1 MTRFSR
7 LPIRIQLVSL
17 AILLTLPAV
26 GIIVYSGLKE
36 RSGDYHKAEIE
47 SQKLADNLAV
57 EQKSLVQEAKQLCRV
72 LAELPDVK
80 NRDISK
86 VQPILSNLLSE
97 NKQYLNIKIVD
108 ASGTLWGATHP
119 FEAQES
125 VADRRYFRNARATL
139 QFSSG
144 EYVVSRTT
152 RKATLHVAY
161 PIVGESNE
169 FQGAVIV
176 GFDLDVL
183 RSILERSQSSKDMNY
198 IVADHKGIII
208 CRGRSLG
215 KDVGEPIQ
223 SADLKKMEDG
233 PDGNTYEFVRADGE
247 RRIVTYR
254 KLRLDGE
261 QVPYAYVR
269 AGMSIKGAVAAANR
283 KLLYNMAILMPFA
296 AVAFLLAVF
305 IGKRSIVDRVT
316 LLQAASKKIIE
327 GDLSTRVGHLV
338 EGGELGEFG
347 RAFDDMAQTLD
358 DKINT
363 LVQAQEELLNKAA
376 LLEEEVAERQI
387 AQESLAVK
395 QDQLE
400 SLNLTL
406 EERVEYAVEELR
418 QKDQTLIQQNRLAAM
433 GEMIGNIAHQWRH
446 PLHNLGLIVQL
457 LPFEIDELS
466 KTRLDQK
473 VDQIMNIIM
482 QMSQTIDDFTNFFHQ
497 DKEKTLFTAYHAVV
511 KAVEFNRPS
520 LESSGVRVTVE
531 GDQDVNVTGYNNEY
545 LQALLNIISNAKDV
559 LVQKNIKEPRIS
571 IRIARHN
578 EHSFVTVSDNGGGI
592 DEGILLKIFDP
603 YFTTKGPALGTGI
616 GLYMSKMIIEQNMGG
631 LLKARNTADGAEF
644 SIEV

>member
-1 MTRFSR
+1 MTKFSR
-7 LPIRIQLVSL
+7 LPIRIQLISL

-26 GIIVYSGLKE
+26 GIIGYAGLKE
-36 RSGDYHKAEIE
+36 RNGDYHKAEIE
-47 SQKLADNLAV
+47 SQKLADNLAA
-57 EQKSLVQEAKQLCRV
+57 EQKNLVQEAKQLCRV

-86 VQPILSNLLSE
+86 VQPILATILKE
-97 NKQYLNIKIVD
+97 NKQYLNIFIADV
-108 ASGTLWGATHP
+108 SGTVWGTTHP
-119 FEAQES
+119 FKTPETIAY
-125 VADRRYFRNARATL
+125 RRYFKNARATL
-139 QFSSG
+139 QYSSG
-144 EYVVSRTT
+144 EYVISRTT
-152 RKATLHVAY
+152 RKPTLHVAY
-161 PIVGESNE
+161 PIIGDHGE

-183 RSILERSQSSKDMNY
+183 RSVLERSQSSKDTNY
-198 IVADHKGIII
+198 IVTDHTGIII

-215 KDVGEPIQ
+215 KNVGEPMQ
-223 SADLKKMEDG
+223 SEELKKMEDG

-283 KLLYNMAILMPFA
+283 KLLYNMTILMPFA

-363 LVQAQEELLNKAA
+363 LVQAQEELRSKAV
-376 LLEEEVAERQI
+376 LLEEEVAERRI

-395 QDQLE
+395 QGQLE

-406 EERVEYAVEELR
+406 EERVEHAVDELR
-418 QKDQTLIQQNRLAAM
+418 QKDQALIQQNRLAAM

-457 LPFEIDELS
+457 LPAEIEDLS
-466 KTRLDQK
+466 KTQLEQK

-511 KAVEFNRPS
+511 KAVDFNRPS
-520 LESSGVRVTVE
+520 LESKGVRVTVE
-531 GDQDVNVTGYNNEY
+531 GDRDVNIYGYCNEY
-545 LQALLNIISNAKDV
+545 LQVLLNIINNSKDV
-559 LVQKNIKEPRIS
+559 LVQKNIKEPLVS
-571 IRIARHN
+571 IRIARKN
-578 EHSFVTVSDNGGGI
+578 EHSIVTVSDNGGGI
-592 DEGILLKIFDP
+592 DESIMPKIFDP

-631 LLKARNTADGAEF
+631 LLKARNTAGGAEF